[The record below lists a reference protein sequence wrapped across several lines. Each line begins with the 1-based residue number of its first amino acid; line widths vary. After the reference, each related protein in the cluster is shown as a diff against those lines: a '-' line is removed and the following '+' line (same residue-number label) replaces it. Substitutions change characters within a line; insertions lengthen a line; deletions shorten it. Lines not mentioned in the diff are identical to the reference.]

1 MRYEVGRLLLI
12 PLVSFLMAVVF
23 LLPSCTQPPP
33 KPAEQTI
40 IWDHAGSWSGRG
52 DLETNSF
59 PASSGYLRFTWET
72 SNETKPGEGRFKL
85 ILGSSISGRRS
96 RWWWTARARVATSR
110 TSARKRVRF
119 TSRWSRQTKTGSSPW
134 TKVFR
139 PQSNPSTKHQ
149 AEANGNLG
157 GRPPLVR
164 KLGLPSA
171 GPLFWY
177 TFYT

>member
-1 MRYEVGRLLLI
+1 MRYEVGRRRLI
-12 PLVSFLMAVVF
+12 PLVSFLISVVF

-85 ILGSSISGRRS
+85 ILGSSISGRLIQVVVDRQGAS
-96 RWWWTARARVATSR
+96 RDVAYVSEEARTFSLQVESANEDWKVTVDEGFSATIE
-110 TSARKRVRF
+110 
-119 TSRWSRQTKTGSSPW
+119 P
-134 TKVFR
+134 
-139 PQSNPSTKHQ
+139 KH
-149 AEANGNLG
+149 
-157 GRPPLVR
+157 
-164 KLGLPSA
+164 
-171 GPLFWY
+171 
-177 TFYT
+177 

>member
-33 KPAEQTI
+33 KPTEQTI

-52 DLETNSF
+52 NLETNSF

-85 ILGSSISGRRS
+85 ILGSSISGRLIQVVVDSQGAS
-96 RWWWTARARVATSR
+96 RDVAYVSEEARIFYLKVESANEDWKVTVDEGFSATIE
-110 TSARKRVRF
+110 
-119 TSRWSRQTKTGSSPW
+119 P
-134 TKVFR
+134 
-139 PQSNPSTKHQ
+139 KH
-149 AEANGNLG
+149 
-157 GRPPLVR
+157 
-164 KLGLPSA
+164 
-171 GPLFWY
+171 
-177 TFYT
+177 